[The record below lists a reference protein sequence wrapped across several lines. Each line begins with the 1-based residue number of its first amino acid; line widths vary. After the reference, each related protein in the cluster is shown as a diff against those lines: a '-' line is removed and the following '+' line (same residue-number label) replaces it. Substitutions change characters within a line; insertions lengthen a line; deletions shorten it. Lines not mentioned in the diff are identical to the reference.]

1 LNDVCICDQ
10 FAVEYTQTFAPT
22 TIRKRCAPPYWIFV
36 STPITTICDVA
47 KKVGSTA
54 HLATIYRTLE
64 KLATANLLTRV
75 DFQEGKFRYEYVHD
89 HHHHAVCEGC
99 GKVAEV
105 QDDKLENMMDKIK
118 VEKGFSITRHA
129 LELFG
134 LCRSCQQK
142 G

>member
-1 LNDVCICDQ
+1 MQNIRTTDLLLNSGIKYSKARSRILDICIS
-10 FAVEYTQTFAPT
+10 AKHPLT
-22 TIRKRCAPPYWIFV
+22 
-36 STPITTICDVA
+36 VA
-47 KKVGSTA
+47 EVAAKVGTNA

-64 KLATANLLTRV
+64 TFASANLLSRV

-89 HHHHAVCEGC
+89 HHHHAVCESC

-105 QDDKLENMMDKIK
+105 QDKKLESVMDNLK
-118 VEKGFSITRHA
+118 VDSGFSITRHA

-134 LCRSCQQK
+134 LCKNCQNK

>member
-1 LNDVCICDQ
+1 MQTTRTDQ
-10 FAVEYTQTFAPT
+10 ILMNAG
-22 TIRKRCAPPYWIFV
+22 ID
-36 STPITTICDVA
+36 STPARIHILNICLKAKSPLSVADVA
-47 KKVGSTA
+47 ARAGNSA

-64 KLATANLLTRV
+64 TFATAHILVRV

-89 HHHHAVCEGC
+89 HHHHAVCENC

-105 QDDKLENMMDKIK
+105 QDEKLENMMDKIK

>member
-1 LNDVCICDQ
+1 MQNIRTRQLLDSAGIEATAARIRVLDICLNATSPLTV
-10 FAVEYTQTFAPT
+10 A
-22 TIRKRCAPPYWIFV
+22 
-36 STPITTICDVA
+36 DVA

-89 HHHHAVCEGC
+89 HHHHAVCESC

-134 LCRSCQQK
+134 LCKSCQQK

>member
-1 LNDVCICDQ
+1 MQNIRTQHLLVNAGIEVTAARTRVLDICLNANSPLTV
-10 FAVEYTQTFAPT
+10 A
-22 TIRKRCAPPYWIFV
+22 
-36 STPITTICDVA
+36 DVA
-47 KKVGSTA
+47 KKVGSAA

-89 HHHHAVCEGC
+89 HHHHAVCESC
-99 GKVAEV
+99 GKVAEI
-105 QDDKLENMMDKIK
+105 QDDKLENMMEKIK
-118 VEKGFSITRHA
+118 VERGFSITRHA